1 MKKGMQAAAGI
12 LLIAVMVTPGYA
24 DNCPDPACSE
34 PVSKAVLEV
43 AKNEEETFVNMTK
56 QTIAEDKSMLE
67 DCLSGIQGMG
77 LGIGINLPSLEDIFN
92 AACTALQDIINQR
105 INQIKGKFTYTVLGG
120 MINTSGTSGESGV
133 KVKVTDISGKIV
145 DKLKGPINNAIKR

>member
-1 MKKGMQAAAGI
+1 
-12 LLIAVMVTPGYA
+12 
-24 DNCPDPACSE
+24 
-34 PVSKAVLEV
+34 
-43 AKNEEETFVNMTK
+43 
-56 QTIAEDKSMLE
+56 MLE

-105 INQIKGKFTYTVLGG
+105 INQIKGKFTYTALGG